1 MVYIEKIKKM
11 LYINHEVM
19 YMPKRN
25 VYELDNNKKVYT
37 STELRALGYAQYA
50 ITKMLALGMIE
61 KISSSVYE
69 NVNYNG
75 PDSDFYYVSPL
86 IAGGVVCM
94 LSAAVYYNLSSYW
107 PNEID
112 VAVKKDK
119 KIATLP
125 DFPNMN
131 IYHFGGDRYDMGIE
145 QINENGNTFFIYDIE
160 KTVIDILYFRNQVG
174 IEETK
179 EILTKY
185 LKKSDRNLVKLHKYA
200 EKLNCE
206 KILRTYLEV
215 LV

>member
-1 MVYIEKIKKM
+1 
-11 LYINHEVM
+11 
-19 YMPKRN
+19 MPKKN
-25 VYELDNNKKVYT
+25 IYKLDDNKKIYT
-37 STELRALGYAQYA
+37 TAELKTLGYAQYA
-50 ITKMLALGMIE
+50 IAKMLDLGIIN

-75 PDSDFYYVSPL
+75 PELDFYYISPL
-86 IAGGVVCM
+86 IAGGIVCM

-107 PNEID
+107 PNGID

-119 KIATLP
+119 RIATLP
-125 DFPNMN
+125 DTPIIN
-131 IYHFGGDRYDMGIE
+131 IYHFGKARYDIGIE
-145 QINENGNTFFIYDIE
+145 KINENGNSFCIYDIE

-179 EILTKY
+179 EILTNY
-185 LKKSDRNLVKLHKYA
+185 LKRKDRNLIKLHKYA
-200 EKLNCE
+200 EKLQCE